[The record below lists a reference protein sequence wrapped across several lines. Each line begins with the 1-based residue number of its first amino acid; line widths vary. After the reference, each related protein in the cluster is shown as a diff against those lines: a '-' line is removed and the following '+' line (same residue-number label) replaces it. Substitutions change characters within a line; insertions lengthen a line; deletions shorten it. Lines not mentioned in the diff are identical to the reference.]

1 MTLYHFSEE
10 PGIEAFV
17 PRTPVHR
24 TDVEP
29 LVWAIDDWHAP
40 MYYFPRDCP
49 RILVWPLPE
58 TTGGD
63 MERWFGT
70 TLPESWHSWS
80 THELERM
87 SSTPIYRY
95 EMPYEGFFPLMT
107 PGCSYRG
114 RRSRLFRSNR
124 WRPCGGIAKREGGT
138 AVVGNA
144 DPSPGAME
152 YDLPCIGHSTAKRA
166 GLGFHANPG
175 AGADSEERELA
186 CTDPRWWRQIS
197 LDDG

>member
-70 TLPESWHSWS
+70 TPARILAFMEYAW
-80 THELERM
+80 LERM

-95 EMPYEGFFPLMT
+95 EMPYEGFF
-107 PGCSYRG
+107 
-114 RRSRLFRSNR
+114 
-124 WRPCGGIAKREGGT
+124 
-138 AVVGNA
+138 
-144 DPSPGAME
+144 
-152 YDLPCIGHSTAKRA
+152 
-166 GLGFHANPG
+166 
-175 AGADSEERELA
+175 
-186 CTDPRWWRQIS
+186 S
-197 LDDG
+197 LDDAGMFVSRETITPVSVEPVGDLVAALRSAKVELRLSETLTHLRGLWNTTFHASGIRLRNAQGWDYVQTPAPEPIRRKGS